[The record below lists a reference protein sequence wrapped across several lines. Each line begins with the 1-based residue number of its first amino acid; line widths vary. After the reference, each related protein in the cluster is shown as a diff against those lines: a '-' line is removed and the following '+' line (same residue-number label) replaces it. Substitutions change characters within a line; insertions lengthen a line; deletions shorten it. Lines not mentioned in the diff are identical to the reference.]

1 MSDKKMNAESLRGT
15 VCVLLSAVCFSTGG
29 VLIKSIPWSSVTIQG
44 ARSIF
49 SVLVVGCYML
59 LRRQKF
65 VWNKTVLFGAVC
77 NTVMAFA
84 FVAATKLTTAAN
96 AIVLQFTEP
105 VFVILL
111 MWLIFHK
118 KPGRDAV
125 FACAGV
131 FAGILCFFYTSL
143 DAGAMA
149 GNLLAILSGLAY
161 ALVMMQKKFRGA
173 DFESSLLVSCA
184 LSAAIGIPFYGQES
198 EMSLH
203 IWFFVLL
210 LGMVQFGLSYV
221 FLSRGLDAVSPYGE
235 TIGATAVIGA
245 LLVVGSAT
253 VYNVRQAKN
262 AA

>member
-1 MSDKKMNAESLRGT
+1 MENTTEERMENTTETRMGGMDMSDKKMNAESLRGT

-118 KPGRDAV
+118 
-125 FACAGV
+125 
-131 FAGILCFFYTSL
+131 
-143 DAGAMA
+143 
-149 GNLLAILSGLAY
+149 
-161 ALVMMQKKFRGA
+161 
-173 DFESSLLVSCA
+173 
-184 LSAAIGIPFYGQES
+184 
-198 EMSLH
+198 
-203 IWFFVLL
+203 
-210 LGMVQFGLSYV
+210 
-221 FLSRGLDAVSPYGE
+221 SRGGMRCLPARESLQGF
-235 TIGATAVIGA
+235 
-245 LLVVGSAT
+245 SASFI
-253 VYNVRQAKN
+253 RRWMPEPWRGICLRFSQDLPMRL
-262 AA
+262 

>member
-118 KPGRDAV
+118 NLRAVCRLWASRLTKPCSTLPRDLRSSVRSRCSA
-125 FACAGV
+125 
-131 FAGILCFFYTSL
+131 
-143 DAGAMA
+143 
-149 GNLLAILSGLAY
+149 
-161 ALVMMQKKFRGA
+161 
-173 DFESSLLVSCA
+173 ESSQKSKFSQSINA
-184 LSAAIGIPFYGQES
+184 LIRLRKNHNRFTVPLFAIKGNCFSIFCCF
-198 EMSLH
+198 
-203 IWFFVLL
+203 I
-210 LGMVQFGLSYV
+210 
-221 FLSRGLDAVSPYGE
+221 
-235 TIGATAVIGA
+235 T
-245 LLVVGSAT
+245 
-253 VYNVRQAKN
+253 NC
-262 AA
+262 

>member
-1 MSDKKMNAESLRGT
+1 MHGWENTAEARMENTTETRMGGMDMSDKKMNAESLRGT
-15 VCVLLSAVCFSTGG
+15 VRVLLSAVCFSTGG

-118 KPGRDAV
+118 KPGRESLPGFSAS
-125 FACAGV
+125 FIRRWMPEPWR
-131 FAGILCFFYTSL
+131 GICSRFS
-143 DAGAMA
+143 
-149 GNLLAILSGLAY
+149 
-161 ALVMMQKKFRGA
+161 Q
-173 DFESSLLVSCA
+173 
-184 LSAAIGIPFYGQES
+184 
-198 EMSLH
+198 
-203 IWFFVLL
+203 VLPMRL
-210 LGMVQFGLSYV
+210 
-221 FLSRGLDAVSPYGE
+221 
-235 TIGATAVIGA
+235 
-245 LLVVGSAT
+245 
-253 VYNVRQAKN
+253 
-262 AA
+262 